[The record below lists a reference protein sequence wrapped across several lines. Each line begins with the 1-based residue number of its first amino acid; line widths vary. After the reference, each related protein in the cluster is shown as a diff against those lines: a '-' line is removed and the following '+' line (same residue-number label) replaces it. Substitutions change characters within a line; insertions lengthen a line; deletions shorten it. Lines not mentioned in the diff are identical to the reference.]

1 MLKRELYVTDDGSN
15 SIYLPE
21 WNEYYHS
28 KKGAVQEAMHVFL
41 DMGMHVSCELAR
53 SRATQQFMQSDS
65 EVRKRNPENP
75 TVSILEYGLGTGL
88 NAFLTAQHAPEDV
101 HINYTA
107 VEAYPV
113 TVDEIKMVDYGN
125 KLGDNALYMRM
136 HELAWES
143 PQALTDRFT
152 ITKLEQKFQQIDA
165 KEEHDVI
172 YYDVFGPRVQPDLWS
187 IEMIQ
192 AAYDALK
199 KDGILVTY
207 CAAGFVRRNMI
218 AAGFTVER
226 LPGPPG
232 KREMLRGRKG

>member
-41 DMGMHVSCELAR
+41 DMGMHVSFEL
-53 SRATQQFMQSDS
+53 S
-65 EVRKRNPENP
+65 RKRNPENP

-125 KLGDNALYMRM
+125 KLGDNALYMLM

-192 AAYDALK
+192 AAHDALK

>member
-41 DMGMHVSCELAR
+41 DMGMHVSYEL
-53 SRATQQFMQSDS
+53 S
-65 EVRKRNPENP
+65 RKRNPENP

-232 KREMLRGRKG
+232 KREMLRGRKE